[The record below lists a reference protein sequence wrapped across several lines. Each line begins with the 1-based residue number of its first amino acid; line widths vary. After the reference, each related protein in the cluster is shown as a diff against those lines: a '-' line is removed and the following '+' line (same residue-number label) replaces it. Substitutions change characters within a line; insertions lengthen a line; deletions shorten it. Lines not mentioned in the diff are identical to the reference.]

1 MVVKTKKVELTVAFL
16 KLFVAFLQPSRTSKI
31 GLFMKI
37 VNTIKPSAILTNG
50 FILNV

>member
-16 KLFVAFLQPSRTSKI
+16 KLFVAFLQTSRTSKI

-37 VNTIKPSAILTNG
+37 VNAIKPSAIFTNG